1 MDLLEYQAKEL
12 FQQIGIPILPSQTIH
27 NTGELKRLRIPYPV
41 VLKSQVRAGGRGKAG
56 GVRFVENTIDAIAAA
71 TAIFHLPISGEYP
84 EVVLAE
90 ARYDS
95 QLEFFLAIVLDYQ
108 RQCPVLLGS
117 SKGGM
122 EVDTLLQ
129 YMEQVVLTEEFSLF
143 HARRL
148 AIKMGLKGELV
159 PAVSDIIEKMYRL
172 FTSKDLDLIEIN
184 PLGVNADG
192 AVMALDGKIAVNDS
206 AIARHPDLQKLTKYQ
221 EDSGFS
227 WLKGDANAKIGL
239 ICNSYGLALSSWDLL
254 SEAKGKLVGAAI
266 LEEFHPQVS
275 LIQQLE
281 GAIKQLRKMAEL
293 QVILINYFGCA
304 ATSEMI
310 AAWLHHQLNPQLPSV
325 KILNSEE
332 RTIRATGTVQERALH
347 SRHSPA
353 ADQIPIVLR
362 LAQGNLEI
370 LQAQTHPPLF
380 YGFTDLEPAIAKTLD
395 CLEPFPTD

>member
-1 MDLLEYQAKEL
+1 MDLFAYQAKEL

-27 NTGELKRLRIPYPV
+27 NTGELKRLQIPYPV

-117 SKGGM
+117 SKGGI

-172 FTSKDLDLIEIN
+172 FTSKD
-184 PLGVNADG
+184 
-192 AVMALDGKIAVNDS
+192 
-206 AIARHPDLQKLTKYQ
+206 
-221 EDSGFS
+221 
-227 WLKGDANAKIGL
+227 
-239 ICNSYGLALSSWDLL
+239 
-254 SEAKGKLVGAAI
+254 
-266 LEEFHPQVS
+266 
-275 LIQQLE
+275 
-281 GAIKQLRKMAEL
+281 GAIPWGIIEL
-293 QVILINYFGCA
+293 IPKSSLG
-304 ATSEMI
+304 TS
-310 AAWLHHQLNPQLPSV
+310 V
-325 KILNSEE
+325 
-332 RTIRATGTVQERALH
+332 V
-347 SRHSPA
+347 HSP
-353 ADQIPIVLR
+353 QMQNPV
-362 LAQGNLEI
+362 
-370 LQAQTHPPLF
+370 
-380 YGFTDLEPAIAKTLD
+380 
-395 CLEPFPTD
+395 